1 MITVEL
7 KEIIRKEYFLKRK
20 SIRQI
25 ARELHHSR
33 DTVRKAVRDPGV
45 PVYTRKKPPIKKS
58 IGPFC
63 EVIRQWLEEDQRRP
77 AKQRHTARRIF
88 DRLRDEH
95 AFMGTDRTVRREVSL
110 LRAKLPESHVP
121 QTYLP
126 ADGATFDFGKAQVIF
141 QGLERT
147 VHLACMRLDCSSKF
161 FVCAL
166 PTERRESLF
175 ESHLRGFAY
184 LGGIPLRVR
193 YDNLTT
199 AVYKILNG
207 RNREEQSL
215 WVAFRS
221 HYLFEAHYCAPGKGQ
236 EKGGVENLVGYA
248 RRNFLVPLPEVES
261 FDELNDYLL
270 DCCERDATSRERFGK
285 TVEELWNEEREKL
298 QSLPER
304 LPKACVVITSK
315 VNRRQMVRLFGIRYS
330 VPPQYVGQVVTVQ
343 AFVFQVIISFR
354 EKTIAVHER
363 SYERDDEVL
372 DPQHYLPVL
381 LQKPGAF
388 DRATP
393 IVNWS
398 LPAAFS
404 RYHMHLK
411 DRLRE
416 SGGTKEYIRIL
427 ILLKDNS
434 MEEVTAAI
442 KKATGLG
449 VYSFDGVKNLL
460 YQLREPAKRTGSLEV
475 QSPAVWPNQVNHFD
489 RLLQGG
495 AS

>member
-33 DTVRKAVRDPGV
+33 DSVRKALRDPGV

-126 ADGATFDFGKAQVIF
+126 ADGATFDFGEAQVIF

-184 LGGIPLRVR
+184 LGGVPLRVR

-221 HYLFEAHYCAPGKGQ
+221 HFLFEAHYCNPGKGQ

-248 RRNFLVPLPEVES
+248 RRNFLVPLPEVNN
-261 FDELNDYLL
+261 FDELNEYLR
-270 DCCERDATSRERFGK
+270 DCCDRDAMSRERFGK
-285 TVEELWNEEREKL
+285 PVEQLWNEEAGKL
-298 QSLPER
+298 QPLPKR
-304 LPKACVVITSK
+304 LPKACVVLTLK
-315 VNRRQMVRLFGIRYS
+315 VNRRQVVGLSGNWYS
-330 VPPQYVGQVVTVQ
+330 VPPQYVGQDVTVQ
-343 AFVFQVIISFR
+343 AFVFKVIISFR
-354 EKTIAVHER
+354 EKTIAVHDR
-363 SYERDDEVL
+363 TYMGDDDQL

-398 LPAAFS
+398 LPAIFP
-404 RYHMHLK
+404 RYHIHLK
-411 DRLRE
+411 DRLGH
-416 SGGTKEYIRIL
+416 SGGTKEYIQIL
-427 ILLKDNS
+427 MLLKDS
-434 MEEVTAAI
+434 PVEEVTEAI
-442 KKATGLG
+442 KRATGL
-449 VYSFDGVKNLL
+449 VVFSFDGVKNLI
-460 YQLREPAKRTGSLEV
+460 YQQREPEKRFNVLEV
-475 QSPAVWPNQVNHFD
+475 RSPEVWPNQVNHFD
-489 RLLQGG
+489 RLLEGG

>member
-20 SIRQI
+20 SIRQL

-33 DTVRKAVRDPGV
+33 RTIRKALNDPGV
-45 PVYTRKKPPIKKS
+45 PVYTRTKPPTKQA
-58 IGPFC
+58 IGPFA
-63 EVIRQWLEEDQRRP
+63 EVIRQWLEEDKRRP
-77 AKQRHTARRIF
+77 VKQRHTARRIF

-95 AFMGTDRTVRREVSL
+95 AYMGTDRTVRREVSR

-121 QTYLP
+121 QTYT
-126 ADGATFDFGKAQVIF
+126 AAEGATFDYGEAQVIF
-141 QGLERT
+141 AGKEKT
-147 VHLACMRLDCSSKF
+147 VHLACMRLDFSSKF

-175 ESHLRGFAY
+175 ESHLRGFSY
-184 LGGIPLRVR
+184 LGGVPLRVR
-193 YDNLTT
+193 YDNLKP
-199 AVYKILNG
+199 AVYKILKG

-221 HYLFEAHYCAPGKGQ
+221 HFLFEAHYCTPGKGQ

-248 RRNFLVPLPEVES
+248 RRNFFVPLPEVES
-261 FDELNDYLL
+261 FDELNEYLR
-270 DCCERDATSRERFGK
+270 DCCDRDAISRERFEK
-285 TVEELWNEEREKL
+285 PVEELWNEELEKL
-298 QSLPER
+298 QPLPKR
-304 LPKACVVITSK
+304 LPKACVVLTLK
-315 VNRRQMVRLFGIRYS
+315 VNRRQMVRVSGNWYS
-330 VPPQYVGQVVTVQ
+330 VPPQYVGQTVTVQ
-343 AFVFQVIISFR
+343 AFVFQVIISFK

-363 SYERDDEVL
+363 SYMGDDQVL

-393 IVNWS
+393 VVKWS
-398 LPAAFS
+398 LPAVFC

-411 DRLRE
+411 DRLGH

-427 ILLKDNS
+427 MLLKDS
-434 MEEVTAAI
+434 PVEEVTEAV
-442 KKATGLG
+442 KRATGLG
-449 VYSFDGVKNLL
+449 IYSFDGVKNLL
-460 YQLREPAKRTGSLEV
+460 YQLLEPAKKCGLFEV
-475 QSPAVWPNQVNHFD
+475 LSPEVWPNQVNHFD